1 MTKMAAAI
9 TQAIVEEF
17 GPHEMLN
24 RLSDPWWFQAFG
36 SVLGFD
42 WHSSGLTTVTCGA
55 LKQALTRSG
64 SDLDLIVA
72 GGKGKVSRR
81 TPQEIAEA
89 ADELPDPQLRGGIR
103 NLPVTG
109 PGGW

>member
-1 MTKMAAAI
+1 MQRRAAQLPLHTGQAPPWLFHRMSRMAAAI

-17 GPHEMLN
+17 GPHEMLT

-55 LKQALTRSG
+55 LKHGLNQTKA
-64 SDLDLIVA
+64 DLDLIVA

-81 TPQEIAEA
+81 TPQ
-89 ADELPDPQLRGGIR
+89 DHNRPNQ
-103 NLPVTG
+103 
-109 PGGW
+109 